1 MDFSLT
7 EDRQMLSDTLTRFL
21 ADRYGIEHR
30 NSVAYEAPYHDA
42 ALWSELSDLGIWG
55 ALVPEDR
62 GGFGGTGADIAVV
75 FEALGRALCPA
86 PALGMAMA
94 GAVLP
99 QSDELI
105 AGTPYAVALAPLT
118 GGEEVE
124 VKGDA
129 LTGRRSV
136 VYGAPTAERFLIEA
150 DGALWDVAASDVQV
164 TGYAVI
170 EGGGAGEVML
180 DGAPGTRLGDPAA
193 ALQAG
198 IVALC
203 AEAVGVMEVLVA
215 TTNDYLKQRNQF
227 GRAIGDFQ
235 ALQHRMVD
243 LTIEMDQARSITIL
257 AADSLGGPEAALHAS
272 MAKNL
277 IGRVGKLIAE
287 EAIQMHG
294 GIAMTWEYPVSHYA
308 KRLTMIGH
316 QLGDADTHLERVMA
330 A

>member
-30 NSVAYEAPYHDA
+30 NAVAYAAPYHDR
-42 ALWSELSDLGIWG
+42 ALWGELSDLGIWG
-55 ALVPEDR
+55 ALVDEDR
-62 GGFGGTGADIAVV
+62 GGFGGAGADIAVV
-75 FEALGRALCPA
+75 FQALGRALCPA

-94 GAVLP
+94 GAVLE
-99 QSDELI
+99 QTDDLI
-105 AGTPYAVALAPLT
+105 AGVPYAVALAPLW

-136 VYGAPTAERFLIEA
+136 VYGAPTAERVLIEA
-150 DGALWDVAASDVQV
+150 EGGLWQVAAADLQV
-164 TGYAVI
+164 TGYAMMD
-170 EGGGAGEVML
+170 GGGAGEIML
-180 DGAPGTRLGDPAA
+180 DGAKATRAGAPGA
-193 ALQAG
+193 ALGAG
-198 IVALC
+198 LVALC
-203 AEAVGVMEVLVA
+203 AEAVGVMEALIEVTA
-215 TTNDYLKQRNQF
+215 DYLKQRKQF
-227 GRAIGDFQ
+227 GRTIGEFQ

-243 LTIEMDQARSITIL
+243 LTIELEQARSITIL
-257 AADSLGGPEAALHAS
+257 AAASLGGPDGALHGS

-277 IGRVGKLIAE
+277 IGRAGKLIAE
-287 EAIQMHG
+287 ECIQMHG

-316 QLGDADTHLERVMA
+316 QLGDADTHLERVVA